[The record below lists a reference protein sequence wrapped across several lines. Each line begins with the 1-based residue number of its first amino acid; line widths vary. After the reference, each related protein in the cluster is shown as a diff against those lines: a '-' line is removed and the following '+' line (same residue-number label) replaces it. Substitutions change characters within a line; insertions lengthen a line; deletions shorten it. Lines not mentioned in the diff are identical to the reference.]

1 MSAPWVVGVDIGTS
15 SVKAGVYT
23 AEGRAVITHSI
34 AAQVDRH
41 ADGSVTQDLDALYRS
56 AADAVSACMASPLVE
71 ASAIAAI
78 AFDGQMAG
86 VGLVDAEHR
95 PVAAY
100 DSWLDSRCGV
110 IVEGL
115 PRDVRARVLELSG
128 CAPTLSIG
136 PKMAWWAR
144 YHPELLAKSSRFV
157 TAAGYVAG
165 RAAGL
170 SGAQAFIDPT
180 YLHFASV
187 ADTGAGAW
195 DSELAAALGI
205 PEDHLPTIVDSTQ
218 IIGHLTP
225 DMAGDF
231 SLPQGLPIAAGCG
244 DTAACAVGAGVN
256 APFEAF
262 DVAGT
267 AAVLGVQLPSFRADP
282 AGTLLTMRAP
292 LSTGSYALA
301 YVGGAGEII
310 DWLCRVIL
318 GHDTVDVAAYED
330 LAASAALAPAG
341 ADELLVSPHF
351 SGRVAP
357 VQPWMRGAIVG
368 LSPQHG
374 RPHLARAVLES
385 IAYEYRFFAESA
397 LALLPPGT
405 TAAMQSVVGTGGGS
419 ALGVWNDIK
428 ATTLGVPYTS
438 LPGVDAGTRGAAM
451 LALAA
456 VGATTPLPPTG
467 VGQTHYPDASV
478 ASAYDSGYAR
488 YREWTAR
495 LAEGY
500 AAPRDG
506 TPEPADRAGTD

>member
-1 MSAPWVVGVDIGTS
+1 MSTPWVVGVDIGTS

-23 AEGRAVITHSI
+23 AEGTVVITHSI
-34 AAQVDRH
+34 GAQVDRH
-41 ADGSVTQDLDALYRS
+41 PDGSVTQDLDALYRS
-56 AADAVSACMASPLVE
+56 AADAVSACLASSHVD

-95 PVAAY
+95 PVVPY

-115 PRDVRARVLELSG
+115 HRDVSARVLELSG
-128 CAPTLSIG
+128 CSPTLSIG

-144 YHPELLAKSSRFV
+144 YHPEAVQKASRFV

-165 RAAGL
+165 KAAGL
-170 SGAQAFIDPT
+170 NGAQAFIDPT
-180 YLHFASV
+180 YLHFTSV
-187 ADTGAGAW
+187 ADTAAGIW
-195 DSELAAALGI
+195 DSELAASLGI
-205 PEDHLPTIVDSTQ
+205 PEDHLPEIVDSTQ
-218 IIGHLTP
+218 IIGHLAP
-225 DMAGDF
+225 GMAQDF
-231 SLPQGLPIAAGCG
+231 SLPAGLPIAAGCG

-267 AAVLGVQLPSFRADP
+267 AAVLGVQLPSFMADP
-282 AGTLLTMRAP
+282 TGTLMTMRAP
-292 LSTGSYALA
+292 LTSGSYALA

-318 GHDTVDVAAYED
+318 GHDTVDGAAYAD
-330 LAASAALAPAG
+330 LGASAAQAPAG
-341 ADELLVSPHF
+341 ADGLLVSPHF

-357 VQPWMRGAIVG
+357 VQPWMRGTMVG

-397 LALLPPGT
+397 LALSPSGT
-405 TAAMQSVVGTGGGS
+405 TGAMRGVLGTGGGS

-428 ATTLGVPYTS
+428 ATMLGVPYTS
-438 LPGVDAGTRGAAM
+438 LPGIDAGTRGAAM
-451 LALAA
+451 VALAA
-456 VGATTPLPPTG
+456 VGAAASVPATG
-467 VGQTHYPDASV
+467 AGQTHYPDAN
-478 ASAYDSGYAR
+478 SAEVYDAGYSR
-488 YREWTAR
+488 YRKWTGL
-495 LAEGY
+495 LADGY
-500 AAPRDG
+500 SGPDENAPK
-506 TPEPADRAGTD
+506 PVDRAGMH